1 MRALDRK
8 LLRDAWHY
16 RSQLGAIVA
25 VVACGVALFVAL
37 RSMNGHLRRSRDA
50 FYEKYRFADLFVP
63 LKRAPMELA
72 VAAAGIPGV
81 SEVASRIVM
90 ESTIDVPGLDEPAV
104 GRLVSIPV
112 PRVPTLNEPHLLAGR
127 WPMPDEQDAVLA
139 SAAFARA
146 NRLRPGDSVGAVLH
160 GRWRWLRITGTAISP
175 EYIYEIGGASIF
187 PDNLRFGVLWMSH
200 DALAGVFDLSGAF
213 NDLSV
218 TLTHDVDEEDVIAD
232 LDRLLRPYGGFGAYG
247 RESQVSH
254 AFLDGEIEE
263 TQVTSVLLPAIF
275 LGVTAFL
282 LHLVLSRLVGT
293 QREQV
298 ATLKA
303 FGYPNTAI
311 AVHYRPGAD
320 SVVLGSVLGLV
331 VGFWFAECWPAC
343 TRALPVSLAE
353 FVLDWSVA
361 VIAIAVAPPRDW

>member
-25 VVACGVALFVAL
+25 VVTCGVALFVAL
-37 RSMNGHLRRSRDA
+37 RSMNGHLRRSRDD

-63 LKRAPMELA
+63 LKRAPTELA
-72 VAAAGIPGV
+72 TAAAGIPGV
-81 SEVASRIVM
+81 EEVASRIVM
-90 ESTIDVPGLDEPAV
+90 EATIDVAGLDEPAV

-146 NRLRPGDSVGAVLH
+146 NRLRPGDSLGAVLH

-187 PDNLRFGVLWMSH
+187 PDNRRFGVLWMSH
-200 DALAGVFDLSGAF
+200 NALAGVFDLAGAF

-218 TLTHDVDEEDVIAD
+218 TLTHEGDEEEVIAD
-232 LDRLLRPYGGFGAYG
+232 LDRLLRAYGGFGAYG
-247 RESQVSH
+247 REAQVSH
-254 AFLDGEIEE
+254 TFLDGEIEE

-293 QREQV
+293 QREQL

-303 FGYPNTAI
+303 FGYTNVSI
-311 AVHYRPGAD
+311 AVHY
-320 SVVLGSVLGLV
+320 L
-331 VGFWFAECWPAC
+331 
-343 TRALPVSLAE
+343 
-353 FVLDWSVA
+353 
-361 VIAIAVAPPRDW
+361 